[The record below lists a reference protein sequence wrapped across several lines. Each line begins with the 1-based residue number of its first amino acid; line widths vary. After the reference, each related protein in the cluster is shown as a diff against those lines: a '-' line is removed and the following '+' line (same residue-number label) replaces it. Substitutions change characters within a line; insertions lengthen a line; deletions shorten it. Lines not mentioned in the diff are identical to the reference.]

1 MRGKLTFAD
10 IGAGGWTLETRDGSR
25 YSLDG
30 DIPKHLA
37 NKTVEV
43 DGKVQ
48 QGGGFGFM
56 MSGDPVLVVRSIKS
70 V

>member
-1 MRGKLTFAD
+1 
-10 IGAGGWTLETRDGSR
+10 R

>member
-1 MRGKLTFAD
+1 MRGKLIYED
-10 IGAGGWTLETRDGSR
+10 IGAGGWSLKATDGNT
-25 YSLDG
+25 YALDG

-37 NKTVEV
+37 NKTVQV

-48 QGGGFGFM
+48 RGGGFGFM
-56 MSGDPVLVVRSIKS
+56 MSGDPVLVVQSIRA